1 MRLKYQARIL
11 NIVLFIQ
18 WIFTKDSCRVS
29 SFVLSF
35 GDILMNKIPSYLR
48 SLNKNYIWSGSGRSS
63 RETKKLKEEE
73 MQGRG
78 LVELLYLIIQ
88 IFLTYQVLLA
98 GVAFQRKK
106 STKEKQN
113 LQVDLDPLCLCVFLF
128 FFPPSLPSALVSILY
143 LIFLLLY
150 IEQLD
155 QQLAISKT

>member
-35 GDILMNKIPSYLR
+35 GDILMNKIPSYL

-73 MQGRG
+73 M
-78 LVELLYLIIQ
+78 
-88 IFLTYQVLLA
+88 
-98 GVAFQRKK
+98 
-106 STKEKQN
+106 
-113 LQVDLDPLCLCVFLF
+113 
-128 FFPPSLPSALVSILY
+128 
-143 LIFLLLY
+143 
-150 IEQLD
+150 
-155 QQLAISKT
+155 